1 MIFFSEILKI
11 SCVLSCLQGDPFE
24 VDWKN
29 SFYGKNYERLLEIK
43 DKYDPSQLLY
53 GSINVGGDRWTEDK
67 EGRLCRVQD

>member
-1 MIFFSEILKI
+1 MIYFTEILKF
-11 SCVLSCLQGDPFE
+11 SCVLSYLQGDPFE

-53 GSINVGGDRWTEDK
+53 GSINVGGDRWMEDT
-67 EGRLCRVQD
+67 EGRLCRVQE